1 MNMEP
6 NVGGLDRTARLVG
19 GLLVA
24 LVGLVS
30 LAGLVPMG
38 STVGAVLTAV
48 GLIVLGTGLTQQCL
62 AYRLFGVNTCN
73 RT

>member
-1 MNMEP
+1 MES

-24 LVGLVS
+24 LVGIVS
-30 LAGLVPMG
+30 LAGLLPLG
-38 STVGAVLTAV
+38 STIGAGLALVGA
-48 GLIVLGTGLTQQCL
+48 IVFGTGHNQQCL
-62 AYRLFGVNTCN
+62 AYRLFGVNTCK

>member
-1 MNMEP
+1 MEP

-24 LVGLVS
+24 LVGVVS
-30 LAGLVPMG
+30 LAGLLPLG
-38 STVGAVLTAV
+38 STVGAVLAV
-48 GLIVLGTGLTQQCL
+48 VGAIVLGTGLTQQCL
-62 AYRLFGVNTCN
+62 AYRLFGVDTCK

>member
-1 MNMEP
+1 MEP

-19 GLLVA
+19 GLLV
-24 LVGLVS
+24 V
-30 LAGLVPMG
+30 LAGVASLGSLLPLG

-48 GLIVLGTGLTQQCL
+48 GLIVFGTGLTQQCM
-62 AYRLFGVNTCN
+62 AYRLFGVNTCK

>member
-1 MNMEP
+1 MEP

-24 LVGLVS
+24 LVGAGS
-30 LAGLVPMG
+30 LGGLVPLG
-38 STVGAVLTAV
+38 STVGVVLTVV
-48 GLIVLGTGLTQQCL
+48 GAIVLGTGLTQQCL
-62 AYRLFGVNTCN
+62 AYRLFGVDTCK